1 MAKKVDFKTQNAL
14 DIYFILYQPNVIDP
28 HFGNIY
34 VIEIFK
40 LLIASQCF
48 RTSSNAAAA
57 AMVAAW
63 SSSSVV
69 FPKGW
74 HHRDTVMTNYNDILE
89 HFNVMKS

>member
-1 MAKKVDFKTQNAL
+1 MDRKTQPKKSRFSFS
-14 DIYFILYQPNVIDP
+14 DIILVIY
-28 HFGNIY
+28 I
-34 VIEIFK
+34 IEILK

-48 RTSSNAAAA
+48 QTSSNAAAA